1 MSDAA
6 AAAELVAKLITSPT
20 QVGRFALLQDTDFVF
35 NFGAGVGTGK
45 GAGGSVTTANA
56 ANFPAVIGNGMA
68 MAVGVMEPCGMNT
81 PHTHPRATEF
91 LFVINGTQLEVG
103 FIEENGGRYVSNIM
117 TPGQGTVF
125 PKGSIHFQANLGCE
139 PLTFVAGL
147 NNIDPGVIS
156 VAQRYFGLPSDIVGA
171 SLGDI
176 GLEEVVGIASA
187 IPDNMALGIQ
197 TCLDTCN
204 IQRGTQPT
212 AQLQPRVSGN
222 AFPSLSG
229 ASWSPSSSS
238 YSSPSSSS
246 YSKRSLV
253 EETTSSEAPAKSPL
267 SASIDDLIFMLQ
279 IVVGVMLSGYL
290 VIGANYLLRRR
301 SRAAIAL
308 PADQATQVIKN

>member
-1 MSDAA
+1 MRNSDRQ
-6 AAAELVAKLITSPT
+6 S
-20 QVGRFALLQDTDFVF
+20 Q
-35 NFGAGVGTGK
+35 
-45 GAGGSVTTANA
+45 
-56 ANFPAVIGNGMA
+56 
-68 MAVGVMEPCGMNT
+68 
-81 PHTHPRATEF
+81 
-91 LFVINGTQLEVG
+91 
-103 FIEENGGRYVSNIM
+103 
-117 TPGQGTVF
+117 
-125 PKGSIHFQANLGCE
+125 
-139 PLTFVAGL
+139 
-147 NNIDPGVIS
+147 
-156 VAQRYFGLPSDIVGA
+156 
-171 SLGDI
+171 
-176 GLEEVVGIASA
+176 

-197 TCLDTCN
+197 TCLDTCK
-204 IQRGTQPT
+204 IQRSTQPT